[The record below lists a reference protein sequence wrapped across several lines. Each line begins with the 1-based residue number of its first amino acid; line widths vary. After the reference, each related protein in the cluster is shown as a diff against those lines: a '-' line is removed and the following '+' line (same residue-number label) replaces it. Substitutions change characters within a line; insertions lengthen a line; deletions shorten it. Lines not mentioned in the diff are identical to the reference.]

1 MHSFR
6 KGRKDLDGTR
16 DDKDEKTDKN
26 LDIFDKSQSLMEW
39 GGEGFLSLWHRAGT
53 QQSSARA
60 GCEAKITHHAP
71 VRPPH
76 KTYH

>member
-39 GGEGFLSLWHRAGT
+39 GGEGLG
-53 QQSSARA
+53 
-60 GCEAKITHHAP
+60 GVGHAS
-71 VRPPH
+71 VF
-76 KTYH
+76 